1 MSIKQATSN
10 LVAEHSAQHATF
22 TIEREFAAAPAAV
35 FAAWATVEA
44 KSRWFGAPP
53 GSWKPLEREFEF
65 RVGGRERLKGTWNNG
80 TVSDFDARYQDIVPD
95 QRIVYSYDMHLN
107 DNRISVSLSTVEFQ
121 PFAKGTHVKYTE
133 QAVYLDGY
141 DDAGS
146 RERGTRA
153 LLDNLAAS
161 LEQGAH

>member
-1 MSIKQATSN
+1 MTIKQTASTRP
-10 LVAEHSAQHATF
+10 AEHSAQHATF
-22 TIEREFAAAPAAV
+22 TIEREFAANPAMV

-53 GSWKPLEREFEF
+53 GTWKPIEREFEF

-107 DNRISVSLSTVEFQ
+107 GNRISVSLSTVELQ
-121 PFAKGTHVKYTE
+121 SSGKGTHMKYTE

-146 RERGTRA
+146 RERGTRV

-161 LEQGAH
+161 LEQGRH